1 MSVKLTGFKE
11 VDAVLKGLPAQLTDK
26 VFQKAHTRALA
37 PFIDRE
43 KQTVPV
49 GLTGN
54 LRESLGVIKASGRS
68 FGNRALGEVYA
79 GPRRKNGFKGF
90 AGHLNEYGTKVR
102 ATRKGANRGAMR
114 AIPFAAPAWEQT
126 KAQVEGLIN
135 VEIGLE
141 VVRFMKR
148 TIKKAG

>member
-1 MSVKLTGFKE
+1 MSVRLTGFKE

-26 VFQKAHTRALA
+26 VFQRAHTRALA
-37 PFIDRE
+37 PFIERE
-43 KQTVPV
+43 RQTVPV

-54 LRESLGVIKASGRS
+54 LHDSLGVIKATGSSLGR
-68 FGNRALGEVYA
+68 RELGTVYG
-79 GPRRKNGFKGF
+79 GPRRKNGYKGF

-102 ATRKGANRGAMR
+102 ATRNGANRGRMSAK
-114 AIPFAAPAWEQT
+114 PFAAPAWEAT
-126 KAQVEGLIN
+126 KAQVEGMIN

-148 TIKKAG
+148 TIKNAR